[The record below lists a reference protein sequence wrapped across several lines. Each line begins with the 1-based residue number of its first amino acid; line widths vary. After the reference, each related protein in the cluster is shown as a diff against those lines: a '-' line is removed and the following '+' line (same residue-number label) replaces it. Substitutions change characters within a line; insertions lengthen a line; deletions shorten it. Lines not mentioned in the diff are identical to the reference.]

1 MSYSDS
7 SISLTPS
14 HAYFIGID
22 SDGCVFDT
30 MEIKHKECFCPEFIK
45 HFGLQ
50 QVSRFA
56 RETWEFVN
64 LYSRSRGCN
73 RFHALLK
80 VNALM
85 AHRREVL
92 ARKAV
97 LPDLSPLASWVEKES
112 RLGNPALEG
121 VVRRDGDPLLSRV
134 LNWSVAVNRSIA
146 EMVKEVAP
154 FPGVVEVLEKAAPL
168 ADLMVVSQTPLE
180 ALRRE
185 WKENGI
191 DHYPVLI
198 AGQENGTKGEHLQ
211 YAAVGKYAPDR
222 ILMIGDAPGDL
233 KAALSNKALF
243 FPVMPGQEEASW
255 ENFLTEGLD
264 RFFRG
269 SFRGEYQETLIRDF
283 LNRLP
288 ETPSWDGLMNEYEN
302 SL

>member
-1 MSYSDS
+1 MSFSDS

-85 AHRREVL
+85 THRREVL
-92 ARKAV
+92 TRKAV
-97 LPDLSPLASWVEKES
+97 LPDLSPLAIWVEKES
-112 RLGNPALEG
+112 RLGNPALEE
-121 VVRRDGDPLLSRV
+121 VVRKNGDPLLSKV
-134 LNWSVAVNRSIA
+134 LNWSVSVNRSIA
-146 EMVKEVAP
+146 DMVKEVAP

-168 ADLMVVSQTPLE
+168 ADLMVVSQTPLD

-191 DHYPVLI
+191 DHYPALI

-211 YAAVGKYAPDR
+211 YAARGKYAPDR

-255 ENFLTEGLD
+255 EHFLTEGLD

-288 ETPSWDGLMNEYEN
+288 ETPSWED
-302 SL
+302 